1 MTAGSRRADKP
12 TTATGRLFAF
22 VLDNSLLLVLGAVA
36 ALVWANVDLDGYTR
50 VARAMYFAVNDI
62 GMVFFF
68 ALAMKEVV
76 EAMLPGGPLSSLRE
90 GGLPILAAIGGMA
103 GPAGLYL
110 LLITQLDLPELAS
123 GWAIPCATDIA
134 FSYLVARIIFPA
146 NHPAIPF
153 LLLLAI
159 ADDALGLILLAIFYP
174 SGAVSPALL
183 VGLMV
188 PALFMAWTLRK
199 FAIENFWAYV
209 LGPGLVS
216 WLALFWGGLHPA
228 LALVPVL
235 PLMPHHR
242 VDIWPF
248 GRAKPVRLAT
258 IHSFETWWKLP
269 VQFVLLAF
277 GFVNAGV
284 PFSAVGPVTWIVASS
299 LIIGKPIGIL
309 TMTWVAERVGFR
321 RAAGLDYRA
330 LLVLGITAGIGFTVA
345 LFFTTASFPP
355 GQILSEAK
363 MGALFSFFA
372 SVIAIAA
379 GLLLGIRNGSRRTAS
394 AR

>member
-1 MTAGSRRADKP
+1 MTSTGNARDEGLSAAERAF
-12 TTATGRLFAF
+12 RFI
-22 VLDNSLLLVLGAVA
+22 LDNSLLLLIGAVV
-36 ALVWANVDLDGYTR
+36 ALAWANVAPEGYAR
-50 VARAMYFAVNDI
+50 VSHALHFAVNDI

-76 EAMLPGGPLSSLRE
+76 EAMVPGGPLSSVRA

-103 GPAGLYL
+103 GPAGMYL
-110 LLITQLDLPELAS
+110 LLIAQLGLPELES

-159 ADDALGLILLAIFYP
+159 ADDALGLIVLAVFYP
-174 SGAVSPALL
+174 SGEVSPALL
-183 VGLMV
+183 LGLMV

-199 FAIENFWAYV
+199 YAIENFWAYI
-209 LGPGLVS
+209 LGPGHIS
-216 WLALFWGGLHPA
+216 WLALYWGGLHPA
-228 LALVPVL
+228 LALVPVV

-248 GRAKPVRLAT
+248 GRSTPVRLAT
-258 IHSFETWWKLP
+258 VHSFEEWWKAP

-277 GFVNAGV
+277 GFANAGV
-284 PFSAVGPVTWIVASS
+284 PFSAVGAVTWIVMAS
-299 LIIGKPIGIL
+299 LVVGKPIGIL
-309 TMTWVAERVGFR
+309 AMTWLAERLGFR
-321 RAAGLDYRA
+321 RAPGLDYRG

-345 LFFTTASFPP
+345 LFFATASFPP

-363 MGALFSFFA
+363 MGALLSFFA

-379 GLLLGIRNGSRRTAS
+379 GRLLGIKSGSRRTAS
-394 AR
+394 TR

>member
-1 MTAGSRRADKP
+1 M
-12 TTATGRLFAF
+12 TGRLFKF
-22 VLDNSLLLVLGAVA
+22 ILDNSLLLVLGAIA
-36 ALVWANVDLDGYTR
+36 ALVWANVDFAGYTR
-50 VARAMYFAVNDI
+50 VSHALHFAVNDI

-76 EAMLPGGPLSSLRE
+76 EAMLPGGPLSSVRA
-90 GGLPILAAIGGMA
+90 GGLPILAAVGGMA
-103 GPAGLYL
+103 GPAAFYL
-110 LLITQLDLPELAS
+110 LLITQMGLPELRP

-134 FSYLVARIIFPA
+134 FSYLVARIIFPP

-174 SGAVSPALL
+174 SGEVSPGML

-188 PALFMAWTLRK
+188 PALFMAWTMRK
-199 FAIENFWAYV
+199 YAVESFWAYV
-209 LGPGLVS
+209 FGPGLIS

-228 LALVPVL
+228 LALVPVI
-235 PLMPHHR
+235 PLMPHHH

-248 GRAKPVRLAT
+248 GRTTPVRLAT
-258 IHSFETWWKLP
+258 IHSFESWWKLP

-284 PFSAVGPVTWIVASS
+284 PFSAVGAVTWIIMFS
-299 LIIGKPIGIL
+299 LIVGKPIGIL
-309 TMTWVAERVGFR
+309 TMTWLAERLGFR
-321 RAAGLDYRA
+321 RAPGLDYRA
-330 LLVLGITAGIGFTVA
+330 VLVLGIAAGIGFTVA

-355 GQILSEAK
+355 GAILSEAK
-363 MGALFSFFA
+363 MGALLSFFA
-372 SVIAIAA
+372 SVLAIAA
-379 GLLLGIRNGSRRTAS
+379 GRLLGIRSGSRRTAS
-394 AR
+394 TR